1 MPETAI
7 GPDDVL
13 TISDP
18 TVNDVSGHLPPRD
31 AIEALTWIMV
41 SAFRGW
47 DATPPTVGEFR
58 EAFIAAVRQAMKEDS
73 HDRRA

>member
-1 MPETAI
+1 MMCSSSQTRPC
-7 GPDDVL
+7 D
-13 TISDP
+13 
-18 TVNDVSGHLPPRD
+18 DVSGHLPPRD

-58 EAFIAAVRQAMKEDS
+58 EAFIGAVRQAMETPD
-73 HDRRA
+73 A